1 MSDIKV
7 LDKMD
12 SKETC
17 LRLNS
22 SVIMQIDKTIS
33 ARNEL
38 LKHEIAT
45 TVNLIA
51 DKKSIPALIS
61 LLKDPEF
68 DVRWIAAEGLIKIG
82 RRSIVPLLKSIRD
95 EESSYFLNKGAH
107 HILQSLISERERRA
121 IEPLLFSL
129 FNYTDAGKNAPVE
142 AITALKRTF
151 RCKT

>member
-12 SKETC
+12 SKETW
-17 LRLNS
+17 LRMNS
-22 SVIMQIDKTIS
+22 SVILQIDNSIS

-38 LKHEIAT
+38 LKHEIAN

-51 DKKSIPALIS
+51 DRKSIPALIN

-82 RRSIVPLLKSIRD
+82 RKSIVPLLKTIRD
-95 EESSYFLNKGAH
+95 EESSYFMNKGAH

-121 IEPLLFSL
+121 IEPLLYSL
-129 FNYTDAGKNAPVE
+129 FNHTEAGKIAPVE
-142 AITALKRTF
+142 ALTALRRTF